1 MTYDAL
7 TISRYIIDFSD
18 RENFNI
24 SNLKLQKLLYFV
36 QCHFL
41 MQKNDICFKDNI
53 EAWNLGPVI
62 PSVYR
67 EYKKFGAGNIPS
79 SYVHEKIK
87 DDYIEFSDKE
97 LISDVVVRLS
107 EYSAMDLVD
116 ITHRQAPWKDVY
128 VQHENN
134 EITIDSIRKYFSER

>member
-79 SYVHEKIK
+79 SYVREKIK
-87 DDYIEFSDKE
+87 DDEIEPSDKK

-107 EYSAMDLVD
+107 EYSAMELVD
-116 ITHRQAPWKDVY
+116 ITHNQSPWKNTY
-128 VQHENN
+128 ERNCN
-134 EITIDSIRKYFSER
+134 RTIQVESIKEYFCQ